1 MGGVQGRVALVT
13 GAGSHTGI
21 GFACAKALMA
31 AGARVAI
38 TSTTRRILDRL
49 GELPGDKDDKLA
61 VIADLT
67 KPADAKRLIEKT
79 NRALGPIAIL
89 VNNAGMAQTGRRM
102 PHGRAHEMS
111 DEEFQH
117 HLDLNLKTCFA
128 MTRGVL
134 PLMMR
139 RRYGRIVNIASV
151 TGPLVINPR
160 SSGYGTGKAAMVGY
174 TRAVAIEVASR
185 GVTCNAVA
193 PGWIASGSA
202 TKKEILAGRQT
213 PIGRSGTPDEVA
225 ALALFLASEE
235 ASYVTGQMLVVDG
248 GNSIQE
254 FKGPRETWY

>member
-38 TSTTRRILDRL
+38 TSTTKRILDRL
-49 GELPGDKDDKLA
+49 GELPGNRDDKLA

-67 KPADAKRLIEKT
+67 RPADAKRLIEQT
-79 NRALGPIAIL
+79 NRTLGPIAIL
-89 VNNAGMAQTGRRM
+89 VNNAGMVQTGRRM

-111 DEEFQH
+111 DAEFQH

-134 PLMMR
+134 PSMIR

-160 SSGYGTGKAAMVGY
+160 SSGYGMGKAAMVGY
-174 TRAVAIEVASR
+174 TRAVAIEVASK
-185 GVTCNAVA
+185 GITCNAVA

-202 TKKEILAGRQT
+202 TRKEILAGRQT

-254 FKGPRETWY
+254 FKGPREAWY